1 MDPRLKLIFS
11 GLAIVIT
18 FMAFI
23 PYIRGILKGRI
34 KPHLFSWLIW
44 GMTTLIVFFAQLDAD
59 GGTGAWPIGVSG
71 VITVYIAFLSYV
83 KRGDISITRLDRLFF
98 SAALLSI
105 PCWYFTS
112 NPMWAVI
119 LLTTIDLLGFGPT
132 IRKAYDHPYE
142 ESLLFIFMFFLR
154 NTFAL
159 LALESYSLTT
169 VLFPLSICVVCLFL
183 CTLISYRRRVVVAE
197 QTR

>member
-23 PYIRGILKGRI
+23 PYIRGILQGRI

-132 IRKAYDHPYE
+132 IRKAYDHPFE

-183 CTLISYRRRVVVAE
+183 CTLISYRRRMVVAE

>member
-23 PYIRGILKGRI
+23 PYIRGILQGKI

-132 IRKAYDHPYE
+132 IRKAYDHPFE

>member
-11 GLAIVIT
+11 GLAIIIT

-23 PYIRGILKGRI
+23 PYIRGILHGRI

-169 VLFPLSICVVCLFL
+169 MLFPLSICVVCLFL

>member
-23 PYIRGILKGRI
+23 PYIRGILQGRI

-132 IRKAYDHPYE
+132 IRKAYDHPFE

>member
-1 MDPRLKLIFS
+1 MDSRIKLFFS

-18 FMAFI
+18 FMAFV
-23 PYIRGILKGRI
+23 PYIRGILSGRT

-44 GMTTLIVFFAQLDAD
+44 GITTLVVFFAQLDAE
-59 GGTGAWPIGVSG
+59 GGIGAWPIGVSG

-83 KRGDISITRLDRLFF
+83 KRGDITITRLDRLFF

-112 NPMWAVI
+112 NPLWAVI

-132 IRKAYDHPYE
+132 IRKAYDRPYE
-142 ESLLFIFMFFLR
+142 ESVLFIFLFFLR

-169 VLFPLSICVVCLFL
+169 VLFPLSISVICLFL
-183 CTLISYRRRVVVAE
+183 VVLITYRRRAVMAD
-197 QTR
+197 R

>member
-23 PYIRGILKGRI
+23 PYIRGILQGRI

>member
-23 PYIRGILKGRI
+23 PYIRGILQGRI

-71 VITVYIAFLSYV
+71 VITIYIAFLSYV

-169 VLFPLSICVVCLFL
+169 MLFPLSICVVCLFL

>member
-1 MDPRLKLIFS
+1 MDSRFKLLFS

-18 FMAFI
+18 FTAFI
-23 PYIRGILKGRI
+23 PYIRGILAGRTR
-34 KPHLFSWLIW
+34 PHLFSWLIW
-44 GMTTLIVFFAQLDAD
+44 GITTLIVFFAQLEAN
-59 GGTGAWPIGVSG
+59 GGIGAWPIGISG

-83 KRGDISITRLDRLFF
+83 KRGDISITHLDRLFF

-119 LLTTIDLLGFGPT
+119 LLTVIDLLGFGPT
-132 IRKAYDHPYE
+132 IRKAYDHPFE
-142 ESLLFIFMFFLR
+142 ESILFIFLFFIR

-169 VLFPLSICVVCLFL
+169 VLFPLSICIVCLFL
-183 CTLISYRRRVVVAE
+183 TLLIHYRRKILIADR
-197 QTR
+197 

>member
-1 MDPRLKLIFS
+1 MDSRIKLLFS
-11 GLAIVIT
+11 GLAIVVT
-18 FMAFI
+18 FMAFV
-23 PYIRGILKGRI
+23 PYIRGILAGRI

-44 GMTTLIVFFAQLDAD
+44 GTTTLIVFFAQLEAK
-59 GGTGAWPIGVSG
+59 GGAGAWPIGVSG
-71 VITVYIAFLSYV
+71 TITIYIAFLSYV
-83 KRGDISITRLDRLFF
+83 KRADISITRVDKLFF
-98 SAALLSI
+98 GASLLSL

-112 NPMWAVI
+112 NPLWAVV

-142 ESLLFIFMFFLR
+142 ESLLFIFLFFVR

-169 VLFPLSICVVCLFL
+169 VLFPLSISCICLFL
-183 CTLISYRRRVVVAE
+183 VVMISYRRRVVVAD
-197 QTR
+197 R

>member
-1 MDPRLKLIFS
+1 MDPRLKLFFS

-23 PYIRGILKGRI
+23 PYIRGILQGRI

-71 VITVYIAFLSYV
+71 VITIYIAFLSYV

-169 VLFPLSICVVCLFL
+169 MLFPLSICVVCLFL

>member
-1 MDPRLKLIFS
+1 MDSRIKLLFS
-11 GLAIVIT
+11 GLAIAVT
-18 FMAFI
+18 LMAFV
-23 PYIRGILKGRI
+23 PYIRGILAGRI

-44 GMTTLIVFFAQLDAD
+44 GTTTLIVFFAQLEAK
-59 GGTGAWPIGVSG
+59 GGAGAWPIGVSG
-71 VITVYIAFLSYV
+71 TITVYIAFLSYV
-83 KRGDISITRLDRLFF
+83 KRADISITRVDKLFF

-112 NPMWAVI
+112 NPLWAVV

-132 IRKAYDHPYE
+132 IRKAYDRPYE
-142 ESLLFIFMFFLR
+142 ESLLFIFLFFVR

-169 VLFPLSICVVCLFL
+169 VLFPLSISVICLFL
-183 CTLISYRRRVVVAE
+183 VILISYRRRVVMADH
-197 QTR
+197 RK

>member
-23 PYIRGILKGRI
+23 PYIRGILQGRT

>member
-23 PYIRGILKGRI
+23 PYIRGILQGRI

-71 VITVYIAFLSYV
+71 VITIYIAFLSYV

-105 PCWYFTS
+105 PCWYFTA

>member
-23 PYIRGILKGRI
+23 PYIRGILKGRT

-71 VITVYIAFLSYV
+71 VITIYIAFLSYV

-132 IRKAYDHPYE
+132 IRKAYDRPYE

-169 VLFPLSICVVCLFL
+169 MLFPLSISVVCLFL

>member
-1 MDPRLKLIFS
+1 MDSRIKLFFS

-18 FMAFI
+18 FMAFV
-23 PYIRGILKGRI
+23 PYIRSILLGRT

-44 GMTTLIVFFAQLDAD
+44 GITTLVVFFAQLDAE
-59 GGTGAWPIGVSG
+59 GGIGAWPIGVSG

-83 KRGDISITRLDRLFF
+83 KRGDITITLLDRLFF

-132 IRKAYDHPYE
+132 IRKAYDRPYE
-142 ESLLFIFMFFLR
+142 ESVLFIFLFFLR

-169 VLFPLSICVVCLFL
+169 VLFPLSICIVCLVL
-183 CTLISYRRRVVVAE
+183 TVLITYRRRVVVAE
-197 QTR
+197 R

>member
-1 MDPRLKLIFS
+1 MDPRIKLLFS

-18 FMAFI
+18 FTAFI
-23 PYIRGILKGRI
+23 PYIRGILAGRI
-34 KPHLFSWLIW
+34 RPHLFSWLIW
-44 GMTTLIVFFAQLDAD
+44 GTTTLIVFFAQHEAN
-59 GGTGAWPIGVSG
+59 GGTGAWPIGISG
-71 VITVYIAFLSYV
+71 VITVYIAFLSYI

-119 LLTTIDLLGFGPT
+119 LLTIIDLLGFGPT
-132 IRKAYDHPYE
+132 IRKAYDHPFE
-142 ESLLFIFMFFLR
+142 ESILFIFLFFIR

-169 VLFPLSICVVCLFL
+169 VLFPLSICCVCLFL
-183 CTLISYRRRVVVAE
+183 TVLIHYRRKVLAADL
-197 QTR
+197 QL

>member
-23 PYIRGILKGRI
+23 PYIRGILQGRI

-112 NPMWAVI
+112 NPLWAVI

>member
-1 MDPRLKLIFS
+1 MDPRLKLFFS

-23 PYIRGILKGRI
+23 PYIRGILQGRI

-59 GGTGAWPIGVSG
+59 GGPGAWPIGVSG
-71 VITVYIAFLSYV
+71 VITIYIAFLSYV

-169 VLFPLSICVVCLFL
+169 VLFPLSICMVCLFL

>member
-1 MDPRLKLIFS
+1 MDSRIKLLFS

-18 FMAFI
+18 FMAFV
-23 PYIRGILKGRI
+23 PYIRSILLGRT

-44 GMTTLIVFFAQLDAD
+44 GITTLVVFFAQLDAE

-83 KRGDISITRLDRLFF
+83 KRGDITITRLDRLFF

-132 IRKAYDHPYE
+132 IRKAYDRPYE
-142 ESLLFIFMFFLR
+142 ESVLFIFLFFLR

-169 VLFPLSICVVCLFL
+169 VLFPLSICIVCLVL
-183 CTLISYRRRVVVAE
+183 TVLITYRRRVVVAE
-197 QTR
+197 R

>member
-23 PYIRGILKGRI
+23 PYIRGILQGRI

-169 VLFPLSICVVCLFL
+169 MLFPLSISVVCLFL

>member
-1 MDPRLKLIFS
+1 MDSRIKLLFS
-11 GLAIVIT
+11 GLAIAVT
-18 FMAFI
+18 FMAFV
-23 PYIRGILKGRI
+23 PYIRGILAGRI

-44 GMTTLIVFFAQLDAD
+44 GTTTLIVFFAQLEAK
-59 GGTGAWPIGVSG
+59 GGAGAWPIGVSG
-71 VITVYIAFLSYV
+71 TITVYIAFLSYV
-83 KRGDISITRLDRLFF
+83 KRADVSITRVDKLFF

-112 NPMWAVI
+112 NPLWAVV

-132 IRKAYDHPYE
+132 IRKAYDRPYE
-142 ESLLFIFMFFLR
+142 ESLLFIFLFFVR

-169 VLFPLSICVVCLFL
+169 VLFPLSISVVCLFL
-183 CTLISYRRRVVVAE
+183 VVLISYRRRVVVAD
-197 QTR
+197 R

>member
-1 MDPRLKLIFS
+1 MDPRLKLFFS

-23 PYIRGILKGRI
+23 PYIRGILQGRI

-59 GGTGAWPIGVSG
+59 GGIGAWPIGVSG
-71 VITVYIAFLSYV
+71 VITIYIAFLSYV

-169 VLFPLSICVVCLFL
+169 MLFPLSICVVCLFL

>member
-1 MDPRLKLIFS
+1 MDSRIKLLFS
-11 GLAIVIT
+11 GLAIAVT
-18 FMAFI
+18 FMAFV
-23 PYIRGILKGRI
+23 PYIRGILSGRT

-44 GMTTLIVFFAQLDAD
+44 GTTTLIVFFAQLEAK

-71 VITVYIAFLSYV
+71 TITIYIALLSYV
-83 KRGDISITRLDRLFF
+83 KRADISITRVDKLFF
-98 SAALLSI
+98 SAALLSL

-112 NPMWAVI
+112 NPLWAVV

-142 ESLLFIFMFFLR
+142 ESLLFIFLFFVR

-169 VLFPLSICVVCLFL
+169 VLFPLSISVVCLFL
-183 CTLISYRRRVVVAE
+183 VVLISYRRRVVMAE
-197 QTR
+197 QGK

>member
-1 MDPRLKLIFS
+1 MDPRLKLFFS

-23 PYIRGILKGRI
+23 PYIRGILQGRI

-71 VITVYIAFLSYV
+71 VITIYIAFLSYV

-169 VLFPLSICVVCLFL
+169 MLFPLSICVVCLFL
-183 CTLISYRRRVVVAE
+183 YTLISYRRRVVVAE

>member
-71 VITVYIAFLSYV
+71 VITIYIAFLSYV

-112 NPMWAVI
+112 NPLWAVI

-169 VLFPLSICVVCLFL
+169 VLFPLSICMVCLFL
-183 CTLISYRRRVVVAE
+183 CTLISYRRRMVVAE

>member
-1 MDPRLKLIFS
+1 MDSRIKLFFS

-18 FMAFI
+18 FMAFV
-23 PYIRGILKGRI
+23 PYIRSILLGRT

-44 GMTTLIVFFAQLDAD
+44 GITTLVVFFAQLDAE
-59 GGTGAWPIGVSG
+59 GGIGAWPIGVSG

-83 KRGDISITRLDRLFF
+83 KRGDITITRLDRLFF

-132 IRKAYDHPYE
+132 IRKAYDRPYE
-142 ESLLFIFMFFLR
+142 ESVLFIFLFFLR

-169 VLFPLSICVVCLFL
+169 VLFPLSICIVCLVL
-183 CTLISYRRRVVVAE
+183 TVLITYRRRVVVAE
-197 QTR
+197 R

>member
-11 GLAIVIT
+11 GLAIIIT

-23 PYIRGILKGRI
+23 PYIRGILQGRT

-71 VITVYIAFLSYV
+71 VITIYIAFLSYV

-169 VLFPLSICVVCLFL
+169 MLFPLSICVVCLFL
-183 CTLISYRRRVVVAE
+183 CMLISYRRRVVVAE